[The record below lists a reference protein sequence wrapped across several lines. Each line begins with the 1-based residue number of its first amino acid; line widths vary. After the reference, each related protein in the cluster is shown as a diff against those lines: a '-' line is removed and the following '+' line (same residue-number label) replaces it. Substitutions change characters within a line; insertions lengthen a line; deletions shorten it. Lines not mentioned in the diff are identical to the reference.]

1 MAEAECYQ
9 HYQVLKREDGSL
21 WELGRGAMGITYK
34 AFDTNL
40 RCPVALKV
48 INNAYLES
56 EVARHRFL
64 REARAAAALRHQNV
78 ASVFHLGTDHDS
90 YFYAMEFIDGETV
103 DACMKRRGRLDPA
116 EALGVTLQVSR
127 ALAAAA
133 KQQLVHRDLKPANL
147 MLVDEDGDRIVKVI
161 DFGLAK
167 SAKREGEDSGT
178 LTHGGGFVGTP
189 HFASPEQLE
198 ERDIDIRSD
207 IYSLGATLYY
217 MLSGRPPFSGSV
229 AQIMSQHLYK
239 PIPLEPL
246 QGLPP
251 CVTTLIQRMMDKDR
265 EKRFQT
271 PLELRQAILSCLE
284 QIRVPLPNNKRDGAS
299 SEEPPETLATLD
311 LGSSI
316 QPPLIPGST
325 IARNYRLTKDLGDE
339 PQGQKFLA
347 RDLRQNR
354 EVTLLVFS
362 REFLSDV
369 KRYTALEQ
377 AIDQL
382 RNAPHPALR
391 QVYSLESV
399 DHSSF
404 LVEEHIVGPNL
415 LDILRTRSVL
425 SAQEVVRVLGLLAP
439 VADHAQINGQQ
450 YVDFTLSGI
459 QLTYPGLTEESVNS
473 ELMLRPLT
481 SWDPLIAKVAAIDF
495 SLSPPDT
502 STWAGSATL
511 VQSPAGG
518 GPRGSYV
525 RLISLLGYELLGGPR
540 PTVETTGRYTPVAA
554 LSEEGN
560 SVLRRGF
567 VDQFSSV
574 TEMVAQLG
582 RSVVTK
588 DTPILQ
594 PSGTRASAASLP
606 PPVPPCVLPKISSG
620 APTVPPF
627 VPPSAAAT
635 PKKASSLGLIF
646 VLALVVALVAV
657 AVFGGYRVY
666 QFFVQQ
672 SGPLT
677 RLVPTPT
684 PVPTPIK
691 QVSPAPPVVPEAT
704 PVPSAI
710 PSPTPEVSASPIATP
725 EVSPRG
731 AQTPESTASPIATPE
746 VSATPLPT
754 PVPTP
759 SPTAPAQD
767 QAYAQTLDHAQDQ
780 VRSGAWK
787 DGFKTYA
794 SLLDTYPSKEEPRQ
808 RLENL
813 LGEARSDATRL
824 NQATFSELEPGLER
838 AAKAGVVQ
846 AMMVLGE
853 YSRES
858 NPEKA
863 LEWYQLAAD
872 KGNVQAMDQ
881 AGLLFA
887 THKNPEDERK
897 AVDYFTKAADGGDR
911 TGKYLAGECYYFGK
925 GVAPD
930 QTKALSFLR
939 EAAALREPRAMDL
952 LGTHFRHQKQYEQAR
967 HYYEEAAANGYALS
981 LSNLGVLYM
990 NGEGVTRNPEAAANL
1005 FRQGAEKG
1013 DSVGMLFYANCLAQG
1028 IGVQRDARAATDW
1041 YRKAAKAG
1049 NARAIDWCRQN
1060 GVSFQ

>member
-1 MAEAECYQ
+1 MAVAESYQ
-9 HYQVLKREDGSL
+9 HYQLLKREDGSL

-48 INNAYLES
+48 INNAYLQS

-103 DACMKRRGRLDPA
+103 DDCMKRKGRFEPL
-116 EALGVTLQVSR
+116 EALNIVLQVSR
-127 ALAAAA
+127 ALAAAE

-147 MLVDEDGDRIVKVI
+147 MLVDEDGERVVKVI

-246 QGLPP
+246 QGQPP
-251 CVTTLIQRMMDKDR
+251 CVARLMQRMMEKDR

-271 PLELRQAILSCLE
+271 PLELRQAVLSCLDK
-284 QIRVPLPNNKRDGAS
+284 IRMLSTQELPEA
-299 SEEPPETLATLD
+299 LATLD
-311 LGSSI
+311 LSASH
-316 QPPLIPGST
+316 PPSLVPGST
-325 IARNYRLTKDLGDE
+325 IAQNYQLTKDLGDE

-347 RDLRQNR
+347 KDLRQNR

-377 AIDQL
+377 AVDQI
-382 RNAPHPALR
+382 RNAPHPAIR
-391 QVYSLESV
+391 QVYSLESL
-399 DHSSF
+399 DHASF
-404 LVEEHIVGPNL
+404 LVEEHVIGPSL
-415 LDILRTRSVL
+415 LDILRVRSVF
-425 SAQEVVRVLGLLAP
+425 SAPEVVRVLGLLAP
-439 VADHAQINGQQ
+439 VADHARINGQQ
-450 YVDFTLSGI
+450 YVDFSLSGV
-459 QLTYPGLTEESVNS
+459 QLTYPGLSDEDVNA

-481 SWDPLIAKVAAIDF
+481 FWDLLIAKVAAIDF
-495 SLSPPDT
+495 SLAPPET
-502 STWAGSATL
+502 SDWAGSATV
-511 VQSPAGG
+511 VQSATGS
-518 GPRGSYV
+518 GPRSSYV
-525 RLISLLGYELLGGPR
+525 RLTSLLAYELLGGPR
-540 PTVETTGRYTPVAA
+540 ATVETTGRYTPVAA

-567 VDQFSSV
+567 VDEFSST
-574 TEMVAQLG
+574 TEMVAQLS
-582 RSVVTK
+582 RSVAAKEPVRSTSK
-588 DTPILQ
+588 
-594 PSGTRASAASLP
+594 SVSAAPIPPGIPSKVSLEP
-606 PPVPPCVLPKISSG
+606 RTAPPV
-620 APTVPPF
+620 APASTPE
-627 VPPSAAAT
+627 T
-635 PKKASSLGLIF
+635 PKKISMSGLILIL
-646 VLALVVALVAV
+646 VLAAALLAV
-657 AVFGGYRVY
+657 AGLGGYGVY

-672 SGPLT
+672 GAPLAK
-677 RLVPTPT
+677 VQPTPT
-684 PVPTPIK
+684 PASTPLK
-691 QVSPAPPVVPEAT
+691 QASPAITAVLEAT
-704 PVPSAI
+704 PPASALQLPTPQTSASPI
-710 PSPTPEVSASPIATP
+710 PTPEVSPGTVPTP
-725 EVSPRG
+725 
-731 AQTPESTASPIATPE
+731 ANTPSPIATPE

-754 PVPTP
+754 PAATPSPVATPALTP
-759 SPTAPAQD
+759 SPTSPSED
-767 QAYAQTLDHAQDQ
+767 RAYAQSLDHAQDL
-780 VRSGAWK
+780 VRNGDWK

-794 SLLDTYPSKEEPRQ
+794 NLLDSYPSKDAPRQ

-813 LGEARSDATRL
+813 LGQARSDTTRL
-824 NQATFSELEPGLER
+824 NQMTFSELEPQLER

-846 AMMVLGE
+846 AMLVLGE
-853 YSRES
+853 YVRES
-858 NPEKA
+858 DPDKA
-863 LEWYQLAAD
+863 LAWYEQAAE
-872 KGNVQAMDQ
+872 KGSAQAMDQ
-881 AGLLFA
+881 AGLIYA

-897 AVDYFTKAADGGDR
+897 AVDYFTKAADSGDR

-925 GVAPD
+925 GVPAD
-930 QTKALSFLR
+930 ERKAVSYLT

-952 LGTHFRHQKQYEQAR
+952 LGTYYRHQKQYDDAR

-990 NGEGVTRNPEAAANL
+990 NGEGVKRNPETGANL

-1013 DSVGMLFYANCLAQG
+1013 DSIGMLFYANCLAQG
-1028 IGVQRDARAATDW
+1028 IGVQRDMRAATEW

-1049 NARAIDWCRQN
+1049 NARAIEWCRQN
-1060 GVSFQ
+1060 GVSFE